1 MKKINISSLYLDNFV
16 QCIKSQDTYNQLTFI
31 GAGSEGLVVGD
42 KKKAIKI
49 YRPFYERIIEETNEF
64 DNERL
69 QRYLEIK
76 KKTNEYVE
84 NHKTKEMVT
93 ANALIYLPEFSLS
106 TPIGCSMDKRSLN
119 STYPNFYSLKEA
131 EDIDKII
138 EKAIQIS
145 DAIKS
150 MHYQD
155 NIHTDIHGK
164 NIGITDTDEI
174 CIFDCD
180 GCYIGEENYSKKPS
194 TVEFY
199 ERYHDNS
206 HKKDY
211 DRYCLSLMVLD
222 ALSKKEIRH
231 TSRKQISRS
240 IRNLRIES
248 EEIKARFETLL
259 NPSIDQEYI
268 GDFFKQKVKSTKQY

>member
-1 MKKINISSLYLDNFV
+1 MKKINISSLYLDNFI
-16 QCIKSQDTYNQLTFI
+16 QCIKTQDTYNQLTFI

-42 KKKAIKI
+42 DKKAIKI
-49 YRPFYERIIEETNEF
+49 YRPFYDKITEYGCALNDEILEKY
-64 DNERL
+64 L
-69 QRYLEIK
+69 QVKR
-76 KKTNEYVE
+76 KTNEYVE
-84 NHKTKEMVT
+84 NRKTKEMVT

-106 TPIGCSMDKRSLN
+106 TPIGCSMDKRTLN
-119 STYPNFYSLKEA
+119 SRYPNFYKLKDT

-150 MHYQD
+150 MHSQD
-155 NIHTDIHGK
+155 TIHTDIHGK
-164 NIGITDTDEI
+164 NIGITDTEEI

-180 GCYIGEENYSKKPS
+180 GCYIGQENYSKKPS

-199 ERYHDNS
+199 ERYNYTS
-206 HKKDY
+206 QVKAY

-222 ALSKKEIRH
+222 ALSKKEIRY

-240 IRNLRIES
+240 IKNLKIES
-248 EEIKARFETLL
+248 EEIKLRFKTLL
-259 NPSIDQEYI
+259 NPLIDQEYI
-268 GDFFKQKVKSTKQY
+268 GDFFKQKVKSTKPY